1 MTKEGSGVYV
11 EPAAAARPV
20 LGGHTL
26 LYSPIECLRLGVCAS
41 LVWQTSQLKVAFIFV
56 RGRRRRYS
64 CTGTVLYLIYHGS
77 QDRRF
82 RERLG

>member
-1 MTKEGSGVYV
+1 MTKEGSGVKG
-11 EPAAAARPV
+11 AAAARPV

-56 RGRRRRYS
+56 ARARARRR
-64 CTGTVLYLIYHGS
+64 GAAPAPA
-77 QDRRF
+77 
-82 RERLG
+82 RERPPTAIFVFSI

>member
-56 RGRRRRYS
+56 SRAPSRRRAGAGAREAAD
-64 CTGTVLYLIYHGS
+64 GDIRILFLI
-77 QDRRF
+77 
-82 RERLG
+82 

>member
-41 LVWQTSQLKVAFIFV
+41 LVWQTSQLKVAFIV
-56 RGRRRRYS
+56 VARARAPSRRRAGAGAREAAD
-64 CTGTVLYLIYHGS
+64 GDIRILFLI
-77 QDRRF
+77 
-82 RERLG
+82 